1 VNKKKLFVHALGAL
15 AVLLLGVTFLARGC
29 DRPTAPRSAPSEGKG
44 PGYEDT
50 TSTAKELRTLALQYH
65 DRIEAIEGRSRS
77 VEERLSKLEA
87 ELGRM
92 GTLLESTLKA
102 QAEILNSI
110 HGALPQGNSPVPSV
124 PRIGSFDLG
133 TTADAPEK
141 HPVIPPGSFGEGKLL
156 TGVFAPVTG
165 DAMPVLIKLSSLL
178 VGPSR
183 TRIPIA
189 GAFLV
194 GKATGDANSSRAII
208 QLHSL
213 SFVDGD
219 GKSVERKVNGW
230 VVDADG
236 IQGLAGRYVWNVKEM
251 ALLSG
256 VSGTAQGMA
265 NAFANS
271 QTTTSTSALGSVK
284 EVTKNSVD
292 YAGFQGASSALANIG
307 KIIEERMREFVP
319 SVYVG
324 NADRSVTIVFLEGV
338 SLESAQL
345 ESPVRHDR
353 FRGLDAFDR

>member
-1 VNKKKLFVHALGAL
+1 MDKKKLVVHGLGVLALVLLGA
-15 AVLLLGVTFLARGC
+15 TFLARGC
-29 DRPTAPRSAPSEGKG
+29 DQSTGLRPAPQEDKG
-44 PGYEDT
+44 WSFEDAT
-50 TSTAKELRTLALQYH
+50 PAAKELRTLALQYH
-65 DRIEAIEGRSRS
+65 DRIEAIEGRSRA

-92 GTLLESTLKA
+92 STLLESALKA
-102 QAEILNSI
+102 QAEMLSSL
-110 HGALPQGNSPVPSV
+110 HGALPQGNTPAPAVA
-124 PRIGSFDLG
+124 RIGSFDLAG
-133 TTADAPEK
+133 AAEAPEK

-156 TGVFAPVTG
+156 TGVFAPVSG
-165 DAMPVLIKLSSLL
+165 DAMPVLIKLDSIL

-183 TRIPIA
+183 TRIPIR

-213 SFVDGD
+213 SFVDAD
-219 GKSVERKVNGW
+219 GKSIERKVNGW

-236 IQGLAGRYVWNVKEM
+236 IQGLAGKYVWNAKEL

-256 VSGTAQGMA
+256 VSGTAQGLA
-265 NAFANS
+265 NAFAGS
-271 QTTTSTSALGSVK
+271 QTTTSTSPLGSVK
-284 EVTKNSVD
+284 EVTKNAAEYS
-292 YAGFQGASSALANIG
+292 GWQGASSALANIG

-345 ESPVRHDR
+345 DSPGRLER